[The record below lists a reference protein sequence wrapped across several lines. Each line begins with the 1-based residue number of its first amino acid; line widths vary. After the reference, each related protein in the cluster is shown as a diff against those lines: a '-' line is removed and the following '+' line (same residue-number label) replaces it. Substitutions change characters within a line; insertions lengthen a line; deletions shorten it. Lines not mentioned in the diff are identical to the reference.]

1 MFVNICIKSKN
12 LRSLKK
18 FLNFLD
24 DYISSNNLN
33 VIVSK
38 SSFKKV
44 VKRKII
50 TVLKSPHVNKRAQE
64 QFEFRF
70 YRAQISLFS
79 YRYLLL
85 LVFLKYLKTTVLF
98 SDVHMKIRLNIN
110 NSRYYN
116 KVLNI
121 LNPNNFYLT
130 DYLEL
135 KEKSKLDKN
144 KGLLLNIPYYLMLFD
159 VYGSLSLKKKSLNN
173 RDNIV

>member
-1 MFVNICIKSKN
+1 MFVNVCVKSKN

-18 FLNFLD
+18 FLTFLD
-24 DYISSNNLN
+24 EYITSKNLN

-44 VKRKII
+44 VKRKVI
-50 TVLKSPHVNKRAQE
+50 TLLKSPHVNKRAQE

-98 SDVHMKIRLNIN
+98 SDVHLKIRLHIN

-135 KEKSKLDKN
+135 KDKNLDKN

-159 VYGSLSLKKKSLNN
+159 LHGSLSLKKKSLNK
-173 RDNIV
+173 

>member
-1 MFVNICIKSKN
+1 
-12 LRSLKK
+12 LKK

-24 DYISSNNLN
+24 SYIISDNLN

-38 SSFKKV
+38 SLFKKV
-44 VKRKII
+44 VKRKVI

-70 YRAQISLFS
+70 YRAQISLLS
-79 YRYLLL
+79 YRYMLL

-98 SDVHMKIRLNIN
+98 SDVHFKVRLNIN

-116 KVLNI
+116 KVLDI

-135 KEKSKLDKN
+135 KDKVNLDKE

-159 VYGSLSLKKKSLNN
+159 LYGSLSLKKGLKNKKYGL
-173 RDNIV
+173 V